1 MSKRCTSSALFHE
14 PLAKKHSMYNCLVVM
29 QEQRSVYNN
38 TGHRIEGVFRPLLSL
53 QFRKTNIPGVLV
65 LMLAGI
71 AIDLALGIIGRL
83 CTDSLSS
90 ASEMPIGVA
99 NSTTFERQFRQ
110 PDTGRIMSV
119 HIRSGLSIR
128 TQLRGISQK

>member
-1 MSKRCTSSALFHE
+1 MAKRCTSSALFHE

-38 TGHRIEGVFRPLLSL
+38 TGHRIDGVFRPLLSL

-71 AIDLALGIIGRL
+71 AIDLALA
-83 CTDSLSS
+83 LSAGCAQIHCPVRARCQS
-90 ASEMPIGVA
+90 ALQIRPHSRGSFVNLIQVA
-99 NSTTFERQFRQ
+99 
-110 PDTGRIMSV
+110 
-119 HIRSGLSIR
+119 
-128 TQLRGISQK
+128 